1 MCYASLHACTVC
13 EEEKTIGTKI
23 VLDAYDWRAHI
34 GGKATQEGTKMRVQL
49 YVDCKC
55 RKTVAR
61 RAPWAAV
68 VAKCDGGY
76 MAFESVTDYKTW
88 KGQK

>member
-1 MCYASLHACTVC
+1 MWLHACTVC
-13 EEEKTIGTKI
+13 VDKNVKRTKI
-23 VLDAYDWRAHI
+23 VLDAYDWWAYI
-34 GGKATQEGTKMRVQL
+34 GGKATETRGNEMRVQL